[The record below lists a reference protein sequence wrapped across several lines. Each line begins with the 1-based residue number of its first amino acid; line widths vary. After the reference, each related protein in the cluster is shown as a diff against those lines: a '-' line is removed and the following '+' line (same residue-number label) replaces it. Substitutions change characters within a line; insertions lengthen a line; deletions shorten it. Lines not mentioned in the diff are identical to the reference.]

1 MIDLRE
7 MNTKVFAFMLWEYKI
22 WIISSFGCAMTFI
35 NGFNVGKCFNNNC
48 NNVGVF
54 ACNTTHN

>member
-22 WIISSFGCAMTFI
+22 WIISSFGLCDDF
-35 NGFNVGKCFNNNC
+35 
-48 NNVGVF
+48 
-54 ACNTTHN
+54 H